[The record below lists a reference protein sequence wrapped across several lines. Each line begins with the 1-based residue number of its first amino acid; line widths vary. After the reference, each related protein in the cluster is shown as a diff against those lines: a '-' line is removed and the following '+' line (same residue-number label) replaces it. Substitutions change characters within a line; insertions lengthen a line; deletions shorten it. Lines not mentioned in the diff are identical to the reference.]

1 MYKQIVEWFRFPETQ
16 PPKTEWYY
24 TTLKRTEGDKITL
37 FESREYYD
45 SKENDWCDMEYD
57 ILYPFNNG
65 FMQEEIIAWRM
76 DSPYTLEKCSEYD
89 ILEDKAWM
97 YDETN

>member
-1 MYKQIVEWFRFPETQ
+1 MSDKQIVEWFLFPDTQ

-45 SKENDWCDMEYD
+45 SKENDWTDMEYD
-57 ILYPFNNG
+57 ITYPIEYNNIRCTVELNNFENCYNLHHNHPFFLQINLVFLY
-65 FMQEEIIAWRM
+65 
-76 DSPYTLEKCSEYD
+76 
-89 ILEDKAWM
+89 
-97 YDETN
+97 